1 MVVQGLRL
9 CTFTVRDLGL
19 ILSDQKLKKNF
30 LTFIL
35 FILPEKISQHF
46 LQSTST
52 NNIFPYSK
60 KSDLLDHFPFQDQD
74 RKAERLLCIP

>member
-9 CTFTVRDLGL
+9 CTFNVRDLGL
-19 ILSDQKLKKNF
+19 IPGQGTSILHAAWYSQKLKKKKK

-35 FILPEKISQHF
+35 FILPETISQHF

-52 NNIFPYSK
+52 NNIFP
-60 KSDLLDHFPFQDQD
+60 
-74 RKAERLLCIP
+74 